1 MVVWRGAMPA
11 RPQVPTAEKIGKLIG
26 DTIRRKRDALGLS
39 QEDFAELSDQHRTY
53 VGAIERGERNPTIHT
68 LAQISA
74 AFGQSPAEFLA
85 DAGL

>member
-1 MVVWRGAMPA
+1 MPA
-11 RPQVPTAEKIGKLIG
+11 KPEVPKPEKIGKLIG
-26 DTIRRKRDALGLS
+26 DTIRKKRNALGLS

-68 LAQISA
+68 LAQIAA
-74 AFGQSPAEFLA
+74 AFEQTASQFLK